1 MAHVCNGCKV
11 EMDTVT
17 LNEEKDEN
25 TYGDEGHAVELV
37 TGTHKNPHYAKVYR
51 RNTRD
56 RLHVEIDVRTSTA
69 EDTKSTMAKLMGT
82 AEESTCG
89 VTDHR
94 RIHGTSRGE

>member
-1 MAHVCNGCKV
+1 
-11 EMDTVT
+11 MDTVT

-25 TYGDEGHAVELV
+25 TYGD
-37 TGTHKNPHYAKVYR
+37 TRSPHYAKVYR

-69 EDTKSTMAKLMGT
+69 EDTMSTMAKLMGT
-82 AEESTCG
+82 AEESTSG

-94 RIHGTSRGE
+94 RVHATSRGE

>member
-25 TYGDEGHAVELV
+25 TCGDEGHAVEFV
-37 TGTHKNPHYAKVYR
+37 TGTHMNPHYAKVYR

-69 EDTKSTMAKLMGT
+69 EDTMPIMANLMGT
-82 AEESTCG
+82 AEESTSS

-94 RIHGTSRGE
+94 RIHATRRGE